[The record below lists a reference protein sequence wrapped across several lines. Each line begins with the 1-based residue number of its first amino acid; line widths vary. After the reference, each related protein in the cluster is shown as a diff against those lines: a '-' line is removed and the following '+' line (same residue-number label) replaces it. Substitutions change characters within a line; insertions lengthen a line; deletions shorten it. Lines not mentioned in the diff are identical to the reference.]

1 MSLLD
6 KTPEQ
11 RRALRNWVFV
21 AGAIGGG
28 ALLCGIIAAL
38 VFQFSGAEVQRIQW
52 LGWIGMAVVGLL
64 LFDRV
69 VFGMEISLRILKLTA
84 NKDGIGI
91 EAGDDDQGEEP
102 K

>member
-1 MSLLD
+1 MNLLN

-11 RRALRNWVFV
+11 RRTLRNWVFV

-28 ALLCGIIAAL
+28 AVLCVIIYAL
-38 VFQFSGAEVQRIQW
+38 AFHIPDVPLQRVQW
-52 LGWIGMAVVGLL
+52 LGWLGMAVVGLL

-69 VFGMEISLRILKLTA
+69 VFGMEISLRILKLA
-84 NKDGIGI
+84 GGKDGFTL
-91 EAGDDDQGEEP
+91 EAGDDGDG